1 MFSVKSDSKSPTKTE
16 GGHSLKA
23 SSRVKERGQA
33 VNHCWE
39 RVELG
44 SLSLWDSAGDTWG
57 VCLWPWLKGE
67 HSQGDDVSQ
76 AAFLSQV
83 QERGRQLCSI
93 RSKFNQFPGQRE
105 DPQKLSWV
113 WKGEVDTETQQV
125 LSDGRGEGCQ
135 PCLADK
141 SSEAW
146 RDKPRYL
153 DSTRAIVQDFRI

>member
-1 MFSVKSDSKSPTKTE
+1 MKARLHREGQASRLELRPVCLCSKRANPQKDTAVTSPGERTAVSPSDCFHVLLKSDSKSPIKTE

-83 QERGRQLCSI
+83 QGKRKTI
-93 RSKFNQFPGQRE
+93 VFNQI
-105 DPQKLSWV
+105 
-113 WKGEVDTETQQV
+113 EV
-125 LSDGRGEGCQ
+125 
-135 PCLADK
+135 
-141 SSEAW
+141 
-146 RDKPRYL
+146 
-153 DSTRAIVQDFRI
+153 